1 MNKEFKD
8 LPNLFFLG
16 YDFHRCPSKADRRT
30 LSLPEPRDEEREYGE
45 YLETSYEHQKGEEVF
60 GEGSGRLEGA
70 TGTIGAQTEAVAAD
84 GGDRDADRLVEGHA
98 GKA

>member
-30 LSLPEPRDEEREYGE
+30 LSLPESRDEEGE
-45 YLETSYEHQKGEEVF
+45 HGEHLKSPHQ
-60 GEGSGRLEGA
+60 
-70 TGTIGAQTEAVAAD
+70 
-84 GGDRDADRLVEGHA
+84 H
-98 GKA
+98 